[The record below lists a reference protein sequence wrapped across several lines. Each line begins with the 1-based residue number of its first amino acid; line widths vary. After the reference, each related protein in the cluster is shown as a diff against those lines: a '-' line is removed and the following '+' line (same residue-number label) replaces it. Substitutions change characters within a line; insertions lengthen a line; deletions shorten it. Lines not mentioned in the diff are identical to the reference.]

1 LKILLVNAIDVT
13 KSIETVYPPLGL
25 AYLSSALKMH
35 FNDIQIRIID
45 RDTETVVKSFRPDA
59 VGVSAVSQNYGRA
72 IEIGRLCRSL
82 QIPVFIGG
90 VHITLLPESLS
101 KAFDFGVFG
110 EGEHTIVDVIDYLSQ
125 DGGSGSLEMEN
136 IKGLILHAENGI
148 KLTEPRSIIQD
159 LDSIRF
165 PDRDLLNIPL
175 GQNTYMFTSRG
186 CPYKCTFCAS
196 TRFWNKVRWFS
207 AEYVV
212 SEIEE
217 IINKYRPPAISFYDD
232 LFTGNIKRLERIVEL
247 ICAKGIH
254 KKVKFGFSCRANLV
268 NDRLIKILQPLK
280 ISMVC
285 MGLESGCQRT
295 LEYLKGDGITVEQNM
310 RAVNL
315 FSKANINAQGTFVI
329 GSPDESEEEILQTLS
344 FIKKSRL
351 NIFEVYLLSPF
362 PGTPIWETAKK
373 MGLVSNSMDWK
384 KLAVDSHDF
393 EDKIL
398 LSKLPR
404 KRIFEL
410 YNLFERERRKRKIL
424 YYILYILKTG
434 FRDPRW
440 ILKKI
445 YFIARKAITKL
456 L

>member
-1 LKILLVNAIDVT
+1 MKFLLVNAIDIT

-25 AYLSSALKMH
+25 AYLSSALKRH
-35 FNDIQIRIID
+35 FKDIQIRIID
-45 RDTETVVKSFRPDA
+45 RDVEAVVKSFRPEA
-59 VGVSAVSQNYGRA
+59 VGISAVSQNYGRA

-101 KAFDFGVFG
+101 KVFDFGVFG
-110 EGEHTIVDVIDYLSQ
+110 EGEHTVVDVIDYLSN
-125 DGGSGSLEMEN
+125 GGRLGSSNMEN
-136 IKGLILHAENGI
+136 IKGIILHTENGI
-148 KLTEPRSIIQD
+148 KLTEPRPIIQG
-159 LDSIRF
+159 LVSIRF
-165 PDRDLLNIPL
+165 PDRDLLNIPV

-196 TRFWNKVRWFS
+196 TRFWNKVRWFP

-212 SEIEE
+212 DEIEE
-217 IINKYRPPAISFYDD
+217 IIKKYRPPAISFYDD
-232 LFTGNIKRLERIVEL
+232 LFIGNIKRLERIVEL
-247 ICAKGIH
+247 ICSRGIH

-268 NDRLIKILQPLK
+268 NDRLVKILQPLK

-285 MGLESGCQRT
+285 IGLESGCQRT
-295 LEYLKGDGITVEQNM
+295 LEYLKGSGVTVEQNL
-310 RAVNL
+310 RAVEL

-329 GSPDESEEEILQTLS
+329 GSPDESEEEILQTLN
-344 FIKKSRL
+344 FIRKSKL
-351 NIFEVYLLSPF
+351 SLFEVYVLSPF

-384 KLAVDSHDF
+384 KLAVDYHDF
-393 EDKIL
+393 EDRIL
-398 LSKLPR
+398 LSKLPP
-404 KRIFEL
+404 KRLFEL
-410 YNLFERERRKRKIL
+410 YNLFQKEKRKRKIL

-434 FRDPRW
+434 LRDPWW

-445 YFIARKAITKL
+445 YFIGRKAITKL
-456 L
+456 I